1 MPAFGARSVVCQGRS
16 RSEIAG
22 ELKSLSFS
30 VQPACILFPNLKLDL
45 MISSS
50 YVKKIY
56 LLVLLV
62 QTMVHPGVIKDRTYE
77 LSLVP
82 SDVMKGHLLVYV
94 LKSEEM
100 C

>member
-1 MPAFGARSVVCQGRS
+1 
-16 RSEIAG
+16 
-22 ELKSLSFS
+22 
-30 VQPACILFPNLKLDL
+30 